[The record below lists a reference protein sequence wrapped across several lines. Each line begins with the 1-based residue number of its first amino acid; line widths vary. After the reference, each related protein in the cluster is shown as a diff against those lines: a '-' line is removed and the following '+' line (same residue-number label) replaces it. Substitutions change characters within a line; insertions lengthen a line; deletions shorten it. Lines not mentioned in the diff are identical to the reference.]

1 MNLKDASFSLK
12 INNSP
17 GYDEINFNVVK
28 ECLGELYDPLKFIFK
43 LSLEKR
49 IFPNDLKTVTPVF
62 KGGDRSKLGHYKPIL
77 MLLCF
82 YKILDRIMYNRI
94 YKYVLETKFFTLNN
108 SVFNLAIQ
116 LTMQLFNLLITHFKL
131 LKITCI
137 QWVSLLNLQK
147 LLYSRS
153 YNTPLKA
160 RVKLYKRQQ
169 RQLQKEIS
177 FKWEKIY

>member
-1 MNLKDASFSLK
+1 MNLKDALFSLK

-17 GYDEINFNVVK
+17 GYDEIGFNVVK

-43 LSLEKR
+43 LSLEKG
-49 IFPNDLKTVTPVF
+49 IFPSDLKTARVTPVF
-62 KGGDRSKLGHYKPIL
+62 KGGDRSKLGHYRPIL

-116 LTMQLFNLLITHFKL
+116 LTMQLFNLLIKYLKL

-137 QWVSLLNLQK
+137 QWVSLLNFQK
-147 LLYSRS
+147 
-153 YNTPLKA
+153 PFI
-160 RVKLYKRQQ
+160 Q
-169 RQLQKEIS
+169 
-177 FKWEKIY
+177 